1 MKFCKNVVLG
11 GYIKCDVF
19 RWFGD
24 IKWGKYMVELEMENW
39 AGIWYLTLVL
49 QAGKPP
55 GTSRSNVPILLGTL
69 GQVMSPPTS
78 RSCLLPV
85 APILGPC
92 QWPVTSTDSM
102 SQLYYV
108 WGWEA
113 PGWVVRSKFS
123 YGWPPAL
130 GLILSV
136 KVKRNGF
143 PLIFYV

>member
-39 AGIWYLTLVL
+39 AGIRYLTLVL
-49 QAGKPP
+49 SANKPP
-55 GTSRSNVPILLGTL
+55 RTTQSNVPILLGTL
-69 GQVMSPPTS
+69 GWVMSPPTS

-92 QWPVTSTDSM
+92 QWPV
-102 SQLYYV
+102 
-108 WGWEA
+108 
-113 PGWVVRSKFS
+113 
-123 YGWPPAL
+123 L
-130 GLILSV
+130 G
-136 KVKRNGF
+136 
-143 PLIFYV
+143 PLTQ